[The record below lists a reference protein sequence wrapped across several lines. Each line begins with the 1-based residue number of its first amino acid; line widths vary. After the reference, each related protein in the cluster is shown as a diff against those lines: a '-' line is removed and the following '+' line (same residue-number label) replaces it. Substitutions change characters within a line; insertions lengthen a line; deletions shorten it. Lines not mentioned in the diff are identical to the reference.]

1 MEDYKLR
8 VLRASHTICVYYESI
23 KREPKIKSIY
33 EHTLGRLFM
42 LLLFDAPGGVAF
54 SCYNKIHDTHA
65 WNKG

>member
-33 EHTLGRLFM
+33 EHTLGR
-42 LLLFDAPGGVAF
+42 FDAPGGVAF
-54 SCYNKIHDTHA
+54 SC
-65 WNKG
+65 